1 MNSNTYYFELAT
13 LLYDHFGIDL
23 YQKVF
28 HGKYYLTVH
37 DYLIG
42 VSCTDQI
49 KNILTLFQSLPN
61 KQEVILFLEAAI
73 CRIIQNTTE
82 GENNSDTFY
91 KYRLKKT

>member
-42 VSCTDQI
+42 RQLYRSNKKYINIISKSAKQAGSHIVS
-49 KNILTLFQSLPN
+49 
-61 KQEVILFLEAAI
+61 
-73 CRIIQNTTE
+73 
-82 GENNSDTFY
+82 
-91 KYRLKKT
+91 